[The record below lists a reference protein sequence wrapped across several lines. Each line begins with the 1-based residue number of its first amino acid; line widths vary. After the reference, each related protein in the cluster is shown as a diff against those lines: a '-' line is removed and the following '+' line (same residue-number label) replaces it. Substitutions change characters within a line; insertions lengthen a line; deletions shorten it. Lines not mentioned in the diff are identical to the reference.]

1 MEQLTAQK
9 VIDAALV
16 TAALEFYKRHLAPD
30 LKLRAKED
38 LTRLIIEYG
47 THAKTPLTYDDDGC
61 LIVAP
66 DDDLKG
72 PEQKVNLNDL

>member
-1 MEQLTAQK
+1 METLTAQK
-9 VIDAALV
+9 VIDGALIH
-16 TAALEFYKRHLAPD
+16 AALEFYKRHLSPD
-30 LKLRAKED
+30 IKLKAVAD
-38 LTRLIIEYG
+38 LERLINEYG
-47 THAKTPLTYDDDGC
+47 AIAKTPLTYDDNGS